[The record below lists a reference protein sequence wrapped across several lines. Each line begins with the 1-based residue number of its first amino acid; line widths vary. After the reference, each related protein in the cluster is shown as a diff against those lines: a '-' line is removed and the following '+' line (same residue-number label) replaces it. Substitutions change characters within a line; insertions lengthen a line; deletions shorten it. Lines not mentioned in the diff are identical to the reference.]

1 MENNKLQDV
10 SQVAKKNQMVMFI
23 AFLVFAVF
31 LAINILR
38 YIELRIFEPV
48 VIFLDV
54 MFIFVIFQ
62 RSQPKYITELDK
74 RGFRIIKKSWLGK
87 KIYDIPYREIAG
99 IYKYKSSLAHPISFR
114 RSFTLNSALDGRVV
128 WVLAYRT
135 LNKRGKKEN
144 RRIFFK
150 ASDEI
155 LDGLEQHLPN
165 KVRAKEEEV
174 AMTIMRR
181 EAEGK

>member
-10 SQVAKKNQMVMFI
+10 SQVAKKNKMVMFI

-31 LAINILR
+31 LTINILR
-38 YIELRIFEPV
+38 YIDLHIFEPV

-54 MFIFVIFQ
+54 MFLFVIFQ
-62 RSQPKYITELDK
+62 RSQPKYTTELDK
-74 RGFRIIKKSWLGK
+74 RGFRITKKSWIGK
-87 KIYDIPYREIAG
+87 KVYDIPYREIVG

-135 LNKRGKKEN
+135 LNKKGKKEN

-150 ASDEI
+150 TSEEM
-155 LDGLEQHLPN
+155 LDALEQHLPG
-165 KVRAKEEEV
+165 KVRIKEEE
-174 AMTIMRR
+174 AAITIMRR
-181 EAEGK
+181 EAEGR